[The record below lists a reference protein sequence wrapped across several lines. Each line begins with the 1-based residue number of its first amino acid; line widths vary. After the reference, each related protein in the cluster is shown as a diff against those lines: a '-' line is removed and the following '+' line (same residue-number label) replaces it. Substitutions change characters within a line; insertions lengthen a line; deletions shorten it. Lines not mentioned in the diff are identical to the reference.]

1 MQFKVS
7 EKWKY
12 IKKTTDYFFDIQY
25 VIFGKKQIFF
35 NKNWQNLCHF
45 EGKKLWNSIRLFVVI
60 FKVLKIKRKKC

>member
-35 NKNWQNLCHF
+35 NKNWQNLCRF

>member
-25 VIFGKKQIFF
+25 IIFGKK
-35 NKNWQNLCHF
+35 
-45 EGKKLWNSIRLFVVI
+45 
-60 FKVLKIKRKKC
+60 